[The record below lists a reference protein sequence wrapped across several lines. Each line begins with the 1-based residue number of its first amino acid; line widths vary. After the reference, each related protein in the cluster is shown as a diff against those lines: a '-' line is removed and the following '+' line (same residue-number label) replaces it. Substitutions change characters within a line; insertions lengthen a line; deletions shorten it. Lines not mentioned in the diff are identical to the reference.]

1 MIVVMKPGTSEKDIE
16 EISERLKNLGFKV
29 HPSTGE
35 NRTILGVV
43 GRPREGMA
51 ASLQATPG
59 VEKVIPISKP
69 FKMACREFHPVDSVI
84 PLGEDGTSIG
94 AGELM
99 MMAGPCAVEGEEQ
112 LMEVAHILKK
122 AGARVLRGGAFK
134 PRTSP
139 YSFQGMEKKGLELLK
154 KVRDETGLLIVSEV
168 VDPINVGL
176 VEEYVDILQ
185 VGTRNM
191 QNFYLLKELGRIN
204 KPVMLKRG
212 MSATIEEWLMAAE
225 YIISGGNEKV
235 ILCERG
241 IRTFETYTRNTLD
254 ISAIPVVKELSHLP
268 VIVDPSHGT
277 GRSQLVPSMCMAAV
291 AAGADGLLVEMH
303 PRPEE
308 ALSDG
313 PQSLDPEKFQA
324 LMNSLKEVARS
335 VGRSI

>member
-1 MIVVMKPGTSEKDIE
+1 MIVVMEPGTSEKVIE
-16 EISERLKNLGFKV
+16 EISERLINLGYKI
-29 HPSTGE
+29 HRSTGE
-35 NRTILGVV
+35 NRTVLGVV
-43 GRPREGMA
+43 GRPREGIA

-59 VEKVIPISKP
+59 VEKVIPISRP
-69 FKMACREFHPVDSVI
+69 FKMACREFNPVNTVI
-84 PLGEDGTSIG
+84 PLGEDGLTIG
-94 AGELM
+94 AGEIV

-112 LMEVAHILKK
+112 LLEVAGILKN

-139 YSFQGMEKKGLELLK
+139 YSFQGMEEEGLKLLK
-154 KVRDETGLLIVSEV
+154 KVRDKTGLLIVSEV
-168 VDPINVGL
+168 VDPINVGM

-191 QNFYLLKELGRIN
+191 QNFYLLKELGRVK

-277 GRSQLVPSMCMAAV
+277 GRWQLVPAMSMAAI
-291 AAGADGLLVEMH
+291 AAGADGLLVEVH
-303 PRPEE
+303 PCPEK

-313 PQSLDPEKFQA
+313 PQSLNPENFA
-324 LMNSLKEVARS
+324 AMMESLREVAGC
-335 VGRSI
+335 VGKRL

>member
-1 MIVVMKPGTSEKDIE
+1 MIVVMQPGTSEKTVE
-16 EISERLKNLGFKV
+16 EIAENLKKLGFKI
-29 HPSTGE
+29 HLSTGE

-69 FKMACREFHPVDSVI
+69 FKMACREFNPVDTVI
-84 PLGEDGTSIG
+84 PLGDGGLSIG
-94 AGELM
+94 SGELV

-112 LMEVAHILKK
+112 LMEVAGILRS
-122 AGARVLRGGAFK
+122 AGAKVLRGGAFK

-139 YSFQGMEKKGLELLK
+139 YSFQGMEKEGLQLLK

-168 VDPINVGL
+168 VDPLNVGL

-204 KPVMLKRG
+204 KPVLLKRG

-225 YIISGGNEKV
+225 YIISGGNENV

-277 GRSQLVPSMCMAAV
+277 GRSQLVPSMCMAAI
-291 AAGADGLLVEMH
+291 AAGADGLLVEVH
-303 PRPEE
+303 PCPEK

-313 PQSLDPEKFQA
+313 PQSLNSEKFHA
-324 LMNSLKEVARS
+324 LMNSLKEVARC